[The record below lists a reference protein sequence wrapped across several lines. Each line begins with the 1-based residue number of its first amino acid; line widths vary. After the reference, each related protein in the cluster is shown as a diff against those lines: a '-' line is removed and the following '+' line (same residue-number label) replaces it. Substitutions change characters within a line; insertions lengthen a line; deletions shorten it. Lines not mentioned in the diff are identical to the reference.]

1 MMDMYK
7 ERMEVKSDDEWKV
20 IQPRI
25 QKVMDARRDVGFGGG
40 MRGMFGP
47 GGRRGG
53 DQGGGDQNAQPRR
66 ANFGGQPSPAAQAL
80 QRAIDTGASKDDIK
94 AKLEA
99 YREEREQKKAALEKA
114 QGDLKKVLTT
124 KQEAVAVLAGLL
136 D

>member
-1 MMDMYK
+1 MKTSVRLTVLAVGAALLVFIPTHAQAQDAPAGGPPQGGGFGRGNFNPEEMRQRMMDMYK

-80 QRAIDTGASKDDIK
+80 QRA
-94 AKLEA
+94 
-99 YREEREQKKAALEKA
+99 
-114 QGDLKKVLTT
+114 
-124 KQEAVAVLAGLL
+124 
-136 D
+136 